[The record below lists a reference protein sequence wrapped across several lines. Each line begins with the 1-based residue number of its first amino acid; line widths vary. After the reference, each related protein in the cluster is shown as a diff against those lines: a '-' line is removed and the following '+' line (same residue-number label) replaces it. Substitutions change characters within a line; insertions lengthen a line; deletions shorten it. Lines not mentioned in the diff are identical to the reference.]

1 MAHSFAGLAGEFPTA
16 VPEIFELASL
26 DPVFAHLA
34 EAFEEITQVL
44 AEAETSIED
53 VTPQDRRALEA
64 RRAELRA
71 QLYTALCN
79 VTGDDRWCDEA
90 AAGTEGPSPRPFR
103 AGRRPDTSSP
113 AAGIC

>member
-16 VPEIFELASL
+16 VPEIFELASI

-53 VTPQDRRALEA
+53 VTPRDRRALRSRARA
-64 RRAELRA
+64 RRTLPRSDPARA
-71 QLYTALCN
+71 RLSAC
-79 VTGDDRWCDEA
+79 A
-90 AAGTEGPSPRPFR
+90 
-103 AGRRPDTSSP
+103 
-113 AAGIC
+113 